1 MSWNW
6 WVLFRYLSHRGHEM
20 SSTNQGQRYWFHM
33 QRVILMNAYIYFC
46 RSLWYKVS
54 WLNSDITSAKCK
66 VVWFETA
73 SIYFL
78 RLSNKTWDVMDTFN
92 SSDASMTYL
101 YNIPSLHKYKCFSSV
116 CTDLNSHSHLLQ
128 RLVHLYYYNI
138 AFAFIQCVQTLIP
151 QSPAVEMG
159 SFILV

>member
-1 MSWNW
+1 MGLFVMSWNW

-46 RSLWYKVS
+46 QSLWHKVS

-78 RLSNKTWDVMDTFN
+78 RLSNKTWDVIDTFH

-116 CTDLNSHSHLLQ
+116 CTDLNPTVTCC
-128 RLVHLYYYNI
+128 RDW
-138 AFAFIQCVQTLIP
+138 FIYITIISL
-151 QSPAVEMG
+151 SL
-159 SFILV
+159 SFSVYRP